1 MSAVIP
7 LDTAHSASAM
17 QALLDDP
24 LLGQCSHA
32 SLARLLPHVQ
42 PCQWEAGSTLYHAG
56 DAASALYLLTHGSV
70 RRLGVVEPSSVSSG
84 PQRWG
89 EEAAADMAHYLHGA
103 QARSDCSGLKIP
115 RAALQTLLASNP
127 RLQGGLLASLSCHL
141 AGTPFQGGPVVRPA
155 TASAATSHRALV
167 GWLLTLLLPLALLLS
182 SHLLQARWGL
192 EPHATIFLAIFTAT
206 VCMWVFSGLDDYI
219 PALFALMATLI
230 AGLVPASVILS
241 GFGSDGFV
249 MALSMLALSV
259 VIVSSGLSYRFMLAL
274 LLRLPNHQVAHNLG
288 VFLTGS
294 LLTPVIPTANGRVA
308 MLAPFLS
315 DMADGL
321 HLARGGPA
329 ATRLA
334 ASCFGGLSLLS
345 AAVMT
350 SKSVNLAVF
359 GLLPAQDQDHFQWL
373 TWLFCSLVVVAMLCG
388 VYAVAAALWFRN
400 RENPVLPKA
409 LIAQQ
414 LELLGPLRMREWA
427 AVGALLFVVLGIV
440 SSSLHKVQP
449 PWLVMAMLLG
459 LLLFGVLRKKE
470 LIEQVDWT
478 FLLYLGGVSGMVAT
492 LGYLGLDQ
500 VLGQGLPALSD
511 LLQTH
516 LQGFVA
522 LLFVLI
528 CLVRL
533 VVPINATI
541 VVFAAILM
549 PLGAVHG
556 VNPWVLG
563 FMILLFAE
571 TWFFPYQCSYYLQ
584 LRAVNQARHIYDEP
598 SFLRFNAVM
607 NLARPAAVY
616 ASLPFWQ
623 SLGLL

>member
-1 MSAVIP
+1 MSAVSTP
-7 LDTAHSASAM
+7 AAGQDTATL
-17 QALLDDP
+17 QALLNDP

-42 PCQWEAGSTLYHAG
+42 PCHWDAGTALYHAG
-56 DAASALYLLTHGSV
+56 DTASALYLLSSGTV
-70 RRLGVVEPSSVSSG
+70 RRLGVAESTAHG
-84 PQRWG
+84 DPQRWG

-103 QARSDCSGLKIP
+103 QATSDCQGLRIP
-115 RAALQTLLASNP
+115 RNALQALLTSNP

-141 AGTPFQGGPVVRPA
+141 AGMPFQGGPAVR
-155 TASAATSHRALV
+155 TASVATVTTRRVLF
-167 GWLLTLLLPLALLLS
+167 GWLLTLLLPILVLLAGPA
-182 SHLLQARWGL
+182 LQARWSL
-192 EPHATIFLAIFTAT
+192 EPNATIFLAIFTAT
-206 VCMWVFSGLDDYI
+206 VAMWVFSGLDDYI

-230 AGLVPASVILS
+230 AGLVPAPVILS

-249 MALSMLALSV
+249 MALSMLALSA

-274 LLRLPNHQVAHNLG
+274 LQRLPNHQIAHNLG
-288 VFLTGS
+288 VFLTGT

-308 MLAPFLS
+308 MVAPFLS
-315 DMADGL
+315 DMADCL
-321 HLARGGPA
+321 HLGRGGPA

-334 ASCFGGLSLLS
+334 ASCFGGISLLS

-373 TWLFCSLVVVAMLCG
+373 TWLFCSLVVVGVLCA
-388 VYAVAAALWFRN
+388 VYALAAALWFRN
-400 RENPVLPKA
+400 REAPVLPKA
-409 LIAQQ
+409 LVAAQLQ
-414 LELLGPLRMREWA
+414 LLGPLRMREWA

-459 LLLFGVLRKKE
+459 LLMFGVLRKKE

-478 FLLYLGGVSGMVAT
+478 FLLYLGGVTGMVST
-492 LGYLGLDQ
+492 LGYLGLDRA
-500 VLGQGLPALSD
+500 LGQSLPALSG

-516 LQGFVA
+516 LQGFIA

-549 PLGAVHG
+549 PLATVHG
-556 VNPWVLG
+556 VNPWVVG
-563 FMILLFAE
+563 FIILLFAE

-584 LRAVNQARHIYDEP
+584 LRAVNEARHIYDEG
-598 SFLRFNAVM
+598 SFLRFNAFM

-616 ASLPFWQ
+616 ASLPFWE

>member
-1 MSAVIP
+1 MTQP
-7 LDTAHSASAM
+7 LPAAHDDTALH
-17 QALLDDP
+17 ALRADP
-24 LLGQCSHA
+24 LFQPCSHA
-32 SLARLLPHVQ
+32 SLARLLPHLQ
-42 PCQWEAGSTLYHAG
+42 LCEWAAGTLLYAAG
-56 DAASALYLLTHGSV
+56 DAASDLYL
-70 RRLGVVEPSSVSSG
+70 RLDGEVQRAGQPLVL
-84 PQRWG
+84 QRWG
-89 EEAAADMAHYLHGA
+89 EEAASDLPRYLHGV
-103 QARSDCSGLKIP
+103 QALSDARALRIP
-115 RAALQTLLASNP
+115 RAALAGLLASNP
-127 RLQGGLLASLSCHL
+127 RLQAELLQSLSSHL
-141 AGTPFQGGPVVRPA
+141 AGTPFTRSTAPA
-155 TASAATSHRALV
+155 ASPAAGTSRRAVL
-167 GWLLTLLLPLALLLS
+167 GWALTLLLPVLVLLS
-182 SHLLQARWGL
+182 GSTLQARWGL
-192 EPHATIFLAIFTAT
+192 EPQATIFLAIFTAT
-206 VCMWVFSGLDDYI
+206 LCMWVFSRLDDYI

-230 AGLVPASVILS
+230 GGLVPAPVILS

-249 MALSMLALSV
+249 MALSMLALSA

-274 LLRLPNHQVAHNLG
+274 LQRLPNHQIAHNLG

-315 DMADGL
+315 DMADCL
-321 HLARGGPA
+321 HLTRRGPA

-373 TWLFCSLVVVAMLCG
+373 TWLFCSLVVVGVLCV
-388 VYAVAAALWFRN
+388 VYAIAAALWFRN
-400 RENPVLPKA
+400 REAPVLPKA
-409 LIAQQ
+409 LVAAQLQ
-414 LELLGPLRMREWA
+414 LLGPMRMREWA

-440 SSSLHKVQP
+440 SSTLHKVQP

-478 FLLYLGGVSGMVAT
+478 FLLYLGGVTGMVST
-492 LGYLGLDQ
+492 LGYLGLDK
-500 VLGQGLPALSD
+500 VLGQGLPALSG
-511 LLQTH
+511 LLQSH
-516 LQGFVA
+516 LEGFVA

-528 CLVRL
+528 CVVRL

-549 PLGAVHG
+549 PLATVHG

-563 FMILLFAE
+563 FIILLFAE

-584 LRAVNQARHIYDEP
+584 LRAVNQARHIYDEG
-598 SFLRFNAVM
+598 SFLRFNAAM